1 MNGFCRLEIAPSF
14 IAMVRKS
21 GARIR
26 RDRFAGDHDDRNS
39 RLALMHQPH
48 RLESIHARHENV
60 EKQQVEIAG
69 LEQGDALSSVAG
81 GDHAVAGP
89 LQQKAD
95 GGLDRRVV
103 IHDQYSCQ
111 YQILRRVCWDQVNGK
126 L

>member
-1 MNGFCRLEIAPSF
+1 MISPE
-14 IAMVRKS
+14 
-21 GARIR
+21 
-26 RDRFAGDHDDRNS
+26 
-39 RLALMHQPH
+39 
-48 RLESIHARHENV
+48 
-60 EKQQVEIAG
+60 QQVEIAG
-69 LEQGDALSSVAG
+69 PEQGDALSSVAG

-111 YQILRRVCWDQVNGK
+111 SSNSPTGLLDQVNGK

>member
-1 MNGFCRLEIAPSF
+1 
-14 IAMVRKS
+14 
-21 GARIR
+21 
-26 RDRFAGDHDDRNS
+26 
-39 RLALMHQPH
+39 MHQPH
-48 RLESIHARHENV
+48 RLEPIHARHENV

-95 GGLDRRVV
+95 GGLDRCIV

-111 YQILRRVCWDQVNGK
+111 LSNSPGGSLEPGQRQVVGFAETPLYCNGLAGASVSSK